1 MRGRPSCLLQSAG
14 GEANRILLASA
25 LSSMHTICPNRVSRR
40 DWIITESLGCFV
52 SLRTSS
58 FRTDCTIWCQAAC
71 GDTTGRVHQ
80 SYMHPSLILPSSPNH
95 TGILARCTCCTAS
108 TSTSFTSTWPKYK
121 CCWHTLMPASLKW
134 NILTLHKCRHTVHIM
149 TLKATIVSC
158 MPQTTTTIDLWLRW
172 CSVASTISVWFM
184 QRSIQLISDNNKQVL
199 RQLPNLLQS
208 PILALTP
215 MVKCMTFSIFCWT
228 ARQAYSHSSAE
239 EHCAWH
245 SLSSAGQPDRL
256 TVTPVPRNIESGLN
270 DIKRY
275 FLIISSQWQQRK

>member
-1 MRGRPSCLLQSAG
+1 
-14 GEANRILLASA
+14 
-25 LSSMHTICPNRVSRR
+25 
-40 DWIITESLGCFV
+40 
-52 SLRTSS
+52 
-58 FRTDCTIWCQAAC
+58 
-71 GDTTGRVHQ
+71 
-80 SYMHPSLILPSSPNH
+80 MHPSLILPSSPNH